1 MCRFLPPWSET
12 ETTGE
17 GEDEAV
23 AGRQCPQS
31 RRARSA
37 SEKTAGRG
45 CAGVTETDCA
55 VPGNGDDE
63 RDMRSNGG
71 RGKPEDLNELA
82 LLEERL
88 LILHHVGMRTNI
100 DHAAEKQ

>member
-1 MCRFLPPWSET
+1 
-12 ETTGE
+12 
-17 GEDEAV
+17 
-23 AGRQCPQS
+23 
-31 RRARSA
+31 
-37 SEKTAGRG
+37 
-45 CAGVTETDCA
+45 
-55 VPGNGDDE
+55 
-63 RDMRSNGG
+63 MRSNGG